1 MTQATWREFSLH
13 VGMPHLVPGRLSEEA
28 VVKQLGAFQWQAV
41 AALAGQSEDAVLSE
55 AGERLHISMIS
66 VELGLPAGRSWE
78 EFDEGCD
85 LIFRQRTGV
94 FGRKLVEG
102 LFLFDKEPI
111 PEDELLAVQ
120 GHEDLSRSRRA
131 WAYLTHGFITRHA
144 GTWAKLE
151 TPRAFLEKPLPELP
165 AMPAGIAEHL
175 KVERT
180 GTIEGFPAWAA
191 AEKLQSESRPDDLV
205 HELFYEVQPETD
217 LNALGAVYCARFPA
231 IMATGE
237 RRLLR
242 AHLHTPVSEPLLAC
256 LATEHRRIYYF
267 ASSLRE
273 EKLLIRV
280 QAKFCPPVA
289 AAPARVRTM
298 GRFLFRTDLY
308 RASDSVLMASSL
320 VEKALRVPGQMKPL
334 LTESERLLAHLRSR
348 G

>member
-1 MTQATWREFSLH
+1 MTQAAWREFRLH

-41 AALAGQSEDAVLSE
+41 AALAGQPEDAVLSE

-111 PEDELLAVQ
+111 PDDELSAVQ
-120 GHEDLSRSRRA
+120 GREDLSRGRRA

-144 GTWAKLE
+144 STWAKLE

-165 AMPAGIAEHL
+165 GMPAGIAEHL
-175 KVERT
+175 NVERT
-180 GTIEGFPAWAA
+180 GAIEGFPAWAEA
-191 AEKLQSESRPDDLV
+191 KELQCDSRSAD
-205 HELFYEVQPETD
+205 LFYEVQPETD

-242 AHLHTPVSEPLLAC
+242 AHLFTPVSEPLWAC

-280 QAKFCPPVA
+280 QARFCPPA
-289 AAPARVRTM
+289 AGAPTRVRTM

-320 VEKALRVPGQMKPL
+320 VDKALRVPGQMKPL
-334 LTESERLLAHLRSR
+334 LTESERLLAHIR
-348 G
+348 GRG

>member
-41 AALAGQSEDAVLSE
+41 ADLAGQSENAVLSE
-55 AGERLHISMIS
+55 AGERLHFSMIS

-78 EFDEGCD
+78 EFDEGCN

-102 LFLFDKEPI
+102 LFLFDHESI
-111 PEDELLAVQ
+111 PDDELSAIQ
-120 GHEDLSRSRRA
+120 GREDLSRGRRA

-175 KVERT
+175 NVERT
-180 GTIEGFPAWAA
+180 GAIEGFPAWAEA
-191 AEKLQSESRPDDLV
+191 KELRCEPRPSD
-205 HELFYEVQPETD
+205 LFYEVQPETD

-242 AHLHTPVSEPLLAC
+242 AHLLAPLSEPLLAC

-267 ASSLRE
+267 AGSLRE

-280 QAKFCPPVA
+280 QARFCPPEA
-289 AAPARVRTM
+289 ASPARVRTM

-334 LTESERLLAHLRSR
+334 LTESERLLAHLRGR
-348 G
+348 D

>member
-1 MTQATWREFSLH
+1 LH

-28 VVKQLGAFQWQAV
+28 VVKQLGAFQWQAA

-55 AGERLHISMIS
+55 AGERLHLSMIS
-66 VELGLPAGRSWE
+66 VELGLPASRSWA

-94 FGRKLVEG
+94 FGHKLVEG
-102 LFLFDKEPI
+102 LFLFDKESI

-120 GHEDLSRSRRA
+120 GREDLSRGSRA
-131 WAYLTHGFITRHA
+131 WAYLTHGFITGHA
-144 GTWAKLE
+144 GTWAKLA
-151 TPRAFLEKPLPELP
+151 TPRAFLESPLPELP

-175 KVERT
+175 NVERT
-180 GTIEGFPAWAA
+180 GTIEGFPTWAE
-191 AEKLQSESRPDDLV
+191 AEKLPCDSRPAD
-205 HELFYEVQPETD
+205 LFYEVQPETD

-231 IMATGE
+231 IMAAGE

-242 AHLHTPVSEPLLAC
+242 THLLAPLSEPLLAC

-273 EKLLIRV
+273 EKLLIRA
-280 QAKFCPPVA
+280 QARFCPPA
-289 AAPARVRTM
+289 PAAPARVRTM

-320 VEKALRVPGQMKPL
+320 VEKVLRVPGQMKPL
-334 LTESERLLAHLRSR
+334 LTESERLLAHMR
-348 G
+348 GHG

>member
-1 MTQATWREFSLH
+1 
-13 VGMPHLVPGRLSEEA
+13 MPHLVPGRLSEEA
-28 VVKQLGAFQWQAV
+28 VVKQLGAFQWQAA

-55 AGERLHISMIS
+55 AGERLHLSMIS
-66 VELGLPAGRSWE
+66 VELGLPASRSWA

-94 FGRKLVEG
+94 FGHKLVEG
-102 LFLFDKEPI
+102 LFLFDKESI

-120 GHEDLSRSRRA
+120 GREDLSRGSRA

-151 TPRAFLEKPLPELP
+151 TPRAFLESPLPELP

-175 KVERT
+175 NVERT
-180 GTIEGFPAWAA
+180 GTIEGFPTWAE
-191 AEKLQSESRPDDLV
+191 AEKLPCDSRPAD
-205 HELFYEVQPETD
+205 LFYEVQPETD

-231 IMATGE
+231 IMAAGE

-242 AHLHTPVSEPLLAC
+242 THLLAPLSEPLLAC

-273 EKLLIRV
+273 EKLLIRA
-280 QAKFCPPVA
+280 QARFCPPA
-289 AAPARVRTM
+289 PAAPARVRTM

-320 VEKALRVPGQMKPL
+320 VEKVLRVPGQMKPL
-334 LTESERLLAHLRSR
+334 LTESERLLAHMR
-348 G
+348 GHG

>member
-1 MTQATWREFSLH
+1 MTQAAWREFGLH

-41 AALAGQSEDAVLSE
+41 AALAGQSENAVLSE

-66 VELGLPAGRSWE
+66 VELGLPAGRSWD

-85 LIFRQRTGV
+85 LVFRQRTGV

-111 PEDELLAVQ
+111 PEDELVAVQ
-120 GHEDLSRSRRA
+120 VREDLLRGRRA
-131 WAYLTHGFITRHA
+131 WAYLTHGFITGHA

-165 AMPAGIAEHL
+165 GMPAGIAEHANT
-175 KVERT
+175 ERT
-180 GTIEGFPAWAA
+180 GAIEGFPAWAE
-191 AEKLQSESRPDDLV
+191 AETLQFESGPAD
-205 HELFYEVQPETD
+205 LFYEVQPETD

-237 RRLLR
+237 RRFLR
-242 AHLHTPVSEPLLAC
+242 SHWMTPVSEALVAC

-267 ASSLRE
+267 ANAARE
-273 EKLLIRV
+273 EKLLMRV
-280 QAKFCPPVA
+280 QAKFCPPTPV
-289 AAPARVRTM
+289 APARVRTM

-308 RASDSVLMASSL
+308 RASDSALMASSL
-320 VEKALRVPGQMKPL
+320 VEKALRVPGPMKSL
-334 LTESERLLAHLRSR
+334 LTESERLLARLRGRS
-348 G
+348 